1 MFVVVAKTIIAL
13 LCTLVVGGL
22 VWYRT
27 SILPWLQRQ
36 NPRLVL
42 LGAWMVARILPFV
55 VIFIVLDF
63 TPFSDLDGFFNQAKE
78 AVQLKMVYRDF
89 YCMYSPFFPYINGL
103 ALWFWLDK
111 KAIILLMI
119 LIEGLTLWT
128 TNRFYEPVVNAH
140 ERLYRSLIYL
150 FLPGALVLCVFGGQE
165 DEWMW
170 LALIATYLLWQGT
183 RQVALVGVGLVIG
196 FLLTK
201 AVFILVGPAL
211 LLLIPKPL
219 KWLSAAV
226 IFGLLCLGVLYHYT
240 EWEWLEQ
247 PLHEAATLRA
257 PNWLSVLNPL
267 TFDVLGAGAKAWNW
281 IGLLLTTGI
290 GALTAYRLR
299 NLDFRLS
306 FSAAFVMIFGTMMV
320 AQQSAYSNY
329 IFIFLLP
336 LTFIWVDFA
345 NRREVVWFLIFNAL
359 SIVQPSLWWRL
370 KSPYYRVP
378 SDVWAQPL
386 YLLDYALQ
394 IGVVICTFYFL
405 RMIWQKSLRLV

>member
-13 LCTLVVGGL
+13 LCTLVVGGI
-22 VWYRT
+22 VWYQA
-27 SILPWLQRQ
+27 SIVPWLQRQ

-55 VIFIVLDF
+55 LIFIVLDF

-89 YCMYSPFFPYINGL
+89 YCMYSPFFPYINAF

-128 TNRFYEPVVNAH
+128 TNRFYEPVVEAP

-170 LALIATYLLWQGT
+170 LALIATYLLWQRT

-211 LLLIPKPL
+211 LILIPKPL

-226 IFGLLCLGVLYHYT
+226 IFGLLCLGILYHYT

-247 PLHEAATLRA
+247 PLNEAATLRA

-281 IGLLLTTGI
+281 LGLLLTTGI

-336 LTFIWVDFA
+336 LTFIWVDFR
-345 NRREVVWFLIFNAL
+345 NRREVIWFLIFNAL

-378 SDVWAQPL
+378 SDIWAQPL
-386 YLLDYALQ
+386 YLLDYAMQ

-405 RMIWQKSLRLV
+405 RMVWQKSLRLV

>member
-13 LCTLVVGGL
+13 LCTFVVGGL
-22 VWYRT
+22 VWYQA

-42 LGAWMVARILPFV
+42 LGAWMMARILPFV

-128 TNRFYEPVVNAH
+128 TNRFYEPVVEAY

-170 LALIATYLLWQGT
+170 LVLIATYLLWQGT

-247 PLHEAATLRA
+247 PLNEAATLRA

-281 IGLLLTTGI
+281 LGLLLTTGI

-336 LTFIWVDFA
+336 LTFIWVDFR
-345 NRREVVWFLIFNAL
+345 NRREVIWFLIFNAL

-378 SDVWAQPL
+378 SDIWAQPL
-386 YLLDYALQ
+386 YLLDYAMQ

-405 RMIWQKSLRLV
+405 RMVWQKSLRLV